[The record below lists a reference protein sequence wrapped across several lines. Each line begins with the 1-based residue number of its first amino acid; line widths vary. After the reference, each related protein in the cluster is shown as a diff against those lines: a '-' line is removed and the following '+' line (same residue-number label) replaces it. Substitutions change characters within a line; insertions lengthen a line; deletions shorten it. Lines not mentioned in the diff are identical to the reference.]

1 MCHADLFASR
11 YIYTNSI
18 FLTCLISIQFM
29 LFDVFKQGVSKLRS
43 ENSYYYFALAE
54 MLDNVLDYMY
64 RLSFPFN
71 SVWAILC

>member
-1 MCHADLFASR
+1 
-11 YIYTNSI
+11 
-18 FLTCLISIQFM
+18 M

-71 SVWAILC
+71 SV